1 MGLLPQ
7 TLLLYRTASGKCP
20 FEEWLG
26 KLRDSRAKAT
36 VDARLIRIRLGNF
49 GFCRAV
55 GKGVSEL
62 KIDYGPGYRVYFG
75 RDGEAVVVLLLG
87 GEKSTQ
93 AKDIKKAREFWADY
107 KKTKTGGE

>member
-1 MGLLPQ
+1 MPV
-7 TLLLYRTASGKCP
+7 
-20 FEEWLG
+20 EWFG
-26 KLRDSRAKAT
+26 KLRDNRAKAT

-75 RDGEAVVVLLLG
+75 TDGEAVVVLLLG

>member
-1 MGLLPQ
+1 MKLLAQ

-20 FEEWLG
+20 FEEWFA
-26 KLRDSRAKAT
+26 KLRDTRAQAT
-36 VDARLIRIRLGNF
+36 VDARLIRTRLGNF

-55 GKGVSEL
+55 AKGVSEL